1 MRRIVEVCVLLAL
14 ALAGMPSSAMPLGA
28 RTLLHGHA
36 VARQLAEVAPPPQIW
51 TVTFDANGGVLIGE
65 DESGGLGSGRPTS
78 VTNGCSMG
86 ELPVAIRT
94 DYIFEGWFTAADDGE
109 QVTPETVINSD
120 MTLYAHW
127 QCRFAF
133 GDGDDWTQLP
143 DGSWKSGATAD
154 GATNSLS
161 MTVNGAGVVSFRWK
175 TSCEDYFNFK
185 GMLLRQDGLSFRVDG
200 EERGFTNGIMSGWAE
215 CSFEVDGAGSHTF
228 TWSYIKDVSGLEGE
242 DCAWVDAVAWTP
254 AGITIDMGGGKSV
267 TVPQTW
273 IEAHENLVRNN
284 GGSVSAALQATAAN
298 GRMSVAECYVVG
310 VDPESTTNDFKI
322 TSFPLKAD
330 GTPDL
335 ENIVFDPP
343 EAKWNVEGARP
354 VVKGTASLDGEW
366 QAVTEE
372 NKAGFRFF
380 KVEVV
385 LP

>member
-14 ALAGMPSSAMPLGA
+14 ALVGMSSSAMPLGI

-36 VARQLAEVAPPPQIW
+36 VARQLAEVEPTPQIW
-51 TVTFDANGGVLIGE
+51 TVTFDANGGVFGDE
-65 DESGGLGSGRPTS
+65 DGGLGTSRPTS
-78 VTNGCSMG
+78 VTNGYAIG

-94 DYIFEGWFTAADDGE
+94 DYIFEGWFTAVDEGE
-109 QVTPETVINSD
+109 KVTTETVMNFD

-127 QCRFAF
+127 RCRFAF
-133 GDGDDWTQLP
+133 GGGDDWTQLL
-143 DGSWKSGATAD
+143 DGSWKSGATTD

-161 MTVNGAGVVSFRWK
+161 MAVNGAGVVSFRWK

-185 GMLLRQDGLSFRVDG
+185 GMLLRQDGLSFCVDG
-200 EERGFTNGIMSGWAE
+200 EERGFTNGIMSAWAE
-215 CSFEVDGAGSHTF
+215 CSFEIAATGNHTF

-242 DCAWVDAVAWTP
+242 DCAWVDGVTWTP
-254 AGITIDMGGGKSV
+254 AGITVDMGGGKSV

-273 IEAHENLVRNN
+273 IAEHPTLMAAAGGDAEAAMT
-284 GGSVSAALQATAAN
+284 SKAAN
-298 GRMSVAECYVVG
+298 GRLSVVECYVIG
-310 VDPESTTNDFKI
+310 LDPESTTNDFKI
-322 TSFPLKAD
+322 TSFPMKSD

-335 ENIVFDPP
+335 ENIVFEPP
-343 EAKWNVEGARP
+343 EARWNVEGASP
-354 VVKGTASLDGEW
+354 VVKGAARLDGEW

-385 LP
+385 FP

>member
-1 MRRIVEVCVLLAL
+1 MRRIVEVCAL
-14 ALAGMPSSAMPLGA
+14 WTFALTAMSARAMPLGA

-36 VARQLAEVAPPPQIW
+36 VARQLAEVEPTPQIW
-51 TVTFDANGGVLIGE
+51 TVTFDANGGVFGGE
-65 DESGGLGSGRPTS
+65 GGGLGSSRPTS
-78 VTNGCSMG
+78 VTNGYTIG

-94 DYIFEGWFTAADDGE
+94 DYMFEGWFTAADEGE
-109 QVTPETVINSD
+109 QVTAETVINSD
-120 MTLYAHW
+120 MTFHAHW
-127 QCRFAF
+127 RCRFTF
-133 GDGDDWTQLP
+133 GGGDDWTQLP
-143 DGSWKSGATAD
+143 DGSWKSGVTTD
-154 GATNSLS
+154 GMTNSLS
-161 MTVNGAGVVSFRWK
+161 MAVNGAGVVSFRWR

-185 GMLLRQDGLSFRVDG
+185 GMLLRQDGLFFRVDG

-215 CSFEVDGAGSHTF
+215 CSFEIGTTGNHTL
-228 TWSYIKDVSGLEGE
+228 TWSYIKDVSGLDGE
-242 DCAWVDAVAWTP
+242 DCVWVDGVIWTP
-254 AGITIDMGGGKSV
+254 AGIAVDLGGGKSV

-273 IEAHENLVRNN
+273 IAEHPTLMAAA
-284 GGSVSAALQATAAN
+284 GGDAEAALTSKAAN
-298 GRMSVAECYVVG
+298 GRLSVVECYVIG
-310 VDPESTTNDFKI
+310 LDPESTTNDFRI

-343 EAKWNVEGARP
+343 EARWNVEGARP
-354 VVKGTASLDGEW
+354 VVKGTASLGGEW